1 MNEALDYATLG
12 VGIAILAFLW
22 NLHRDVANL
31 RERMA
36 RLEGADDLLTGVLID
51 REAGRTA
58 GAAARAPPPP
68 IRSCP
73 GTTAYL

>member
-12 VGIAILAFLW
+12 VGIAILAFLC

-36 RLEGADDLLTGVLID
+36 RLEGAADLLTKFPID
-51 REAGRTA
+51 REAGRA
-58 GAAARAPPPP
+58 AGGGAA
-68 IRSCP
+68 
-73 GTTAYL
+73 GE